1 MDYKDFFKHLFEAKK
16 PNGDEGDDWVRPGSD
31 LEPGMKIGG
40 TNFPHGWG
48 YPNYR
53 PKHNDDEDFEET
65 AQLDH
70 IVDVPYE
77 HSDQDSKKRTGVLY
91 KYIKDKMPEFYQK
104 FKSYIDSLFAKYK
117 DYSTIHDLLIS
128 FIDLAKTE
136 PSHKNVPNE
145 LKNINITDQD
155 IENVKKIHDTYH
167 KLYNLIH
174 HRDDPQN
181 ELNYPLYV
189 SLYDITRVLG
199 GYEEGGWW
207 YDKYQLIKSIQ
218 IRTPSKLLPTAEE
231 LYGTI
236 DRTLD
241 GKPRI
246 LVEKESGSQE
256 EEEPPQWS

>member
-53 PKHNDDEDFEET
+53 PKHNDDEDFKEI
-65 AQLDH
+65 AHIDH
-70 IVDVPYE
+70 IADVPHQ
-77 HSDQDSKKRTGVLY
+77 HSGQDNKNRTGALY

-104 FKSYIDSLFAKYK
+104 FKSYIDSLFAKYE
-117 DYSTIHDLLIS
+117 DYSTMHHWLIS

-167 KLYNLIH
+167 KLYDLIH

-189 SLYDITRVLG
+189 SLYDITKVLG

-218 IRTPSKLLPTAEE
+218 IRTPSELLPTAEK

-246 LVEKESGSQE
+246 FVEKESGSQE
-256 EEEPPQWS
+256 EKEPPQWS